1 MKNRLMTVLKA
12 VISLGLIG
20 YLLLFK
26 VDLAQV
32 GRAIAGAN
40 LFYYLLALAL
50 YFLAITLGCYK
61 WQVLLRTQGLPV
73 PLPHLL
79 SFTFV
84 GLFFGNFLLPMVAG
98 DVVRGYGLAR
108 DTEKAAEAA
117 VSVLVDKLVGLLAFI
132 TAGALMSLYAVWGLG
147 RADLQGLAVVVC
159 AAFLAFMLGFA
170 SMLSRRLR
178 SLFER
183 LFALPFLR
191 RLAPIYHRLSSSV
204 QAYRDN
210 PGRLVQA
217 FLISLGVLLITNAVN
232 WLLAEAVGAGI
243 PLLYIFVFNPL
254 VAFAPILIPSIGGLG
269 VNQGAYD
276 LLYATL
282 GRTTS
287 SELAVTFSLVMQS
300 IIYLSS
306 LPGGVVWLI
315 RRRPARQS
323 LAGQSGE

>member
-1 MKNRLMTVLKA
+1 MRDRLMTLLKV

-40 LFYYLLALAL
+40 PLYLLLALAL
-50 YFLAITLGCYK
+50 YFLAIAVGCYK
-61 WQVLLRTQGLPV
+61 WQILLHAQGLAV
-73 PLPHLL
+73 PLSHLL

-117 VSVLVDKLVGLLAFI
+117 ISVLVDKLVGMSAFI
-132 TAGALMSLYAVWGLG
+132 TAGALLSLYAVWGMG
-147 RADLQGLAVVVC
+147 RSDLQGVALVAG
-159 AAFLAFMLGFA
+159 AAFLAFLVGFA
-170 SMLSRRLR
+170 VLLSRRLR
-178 SLFER
+178 ALLER
-183 LFALPFLR
+183 LFGLSFLR
-191 RLAPIYHRLSSSV
+191 RLAPTYQRLSSAV

-210 PGRLVQA
+210 PGRLAQA
-217 FLISLGVLLITNAVN
+217 FLISLVVLLITNIVN

-243 PLLYIFVFNPL
+243 PLIYIFIFNPL

-306 LPGGVVWLI
+306 LPGGVLWLI
-315 RRRPARQS
+315 RRRPARRS
-323 LAGQSGE
+323 LAQQP

>member
-1 MKNRLMTVLKA
+1 MTVLKVA
-12 VISLGLIG
+12 ISLGLIG
-20 YLLLFK
+20 YLLFFK

-40 LFYYLLALAL
+40 LLYYLLALAL
-50 YFLAITLGCYK
+50 YFLAITLGCWK
-61 WQVLLRTQGLPV
+61 WQILLRAQGLPV
-73 PLPHLL
+73 PLSQLL

-132 TAGALMSLYAVWGLG
+132 TAGALLSLYAVWGLG
-147 RADLQGLAVVVC
+147 RTDLRGLALVAC
-159 AAFLAFMLGFA
+159 AAFLAFVLGFA

-178 SLFER
+178 SLLER
-183 LFALPFLR
+183 VFALPFLR
-191 RLAPIYHRLSSSV
+191 RLAPLYQRLSSSV
-204 QAYRDN
+204 QAYRDD
-210 PGRLVQA
+210 PGRLAQA
-217 FLISLGVLLITNAVN
+217 FLISLVVLLITNIVN

-243 PLLYIFVFNPL
+243 PLIYIFIFNPL

-276 LLYATL
+276 LLYAAL

-300 IIYLSS
+300 VIYLSS
-306 LPGGVVWLI
+306 LPGGVVWLV

-323 LAGQSGE
+323 LAGQSGK

>member
-1 MKNRLMTVLKA
+1 MKDRLMTVLKVA
-12 VISLGLIG
+12 ISLGLIG

-26 VDLAQV
+26 VNLAQV

-40 LFYYLLALAL
+40 LLYFILALAL
-50 YFLAITLGCYK
+50 YFLAITIGCYK
-61 WQVLLRTQGLPV
+61 WQILLRAQGLPV
-73 PLPHLL
+73 PLSHLL

-117 VSVLVDKLVGLLAFI
+117 ISVLVDKLVGLLAFI
-132 TAGALMSLYAVWGLG
+132 TAGAMMSLYALWGLG
-147 RADLQGLAVVVC
+147 RADLQGVALITC
-159 AAFLAFMLGFA
+159 TAFLAFMLGFA
-170 SMLSRRLR
+170 SLLSRRLR
-178 SLFER
+178 SLLER
-183 LFALPFLR
+183 PFSLPFLC
-191 RLAPIYHRLSSSV
+191 RLAPIYQRLSTSV

-210 PGRLVQA
+210 PSRLVTA
-217 FLISLGVLLITNAVN
+217 FFISLVVLLITNLVN

-243 PLLYIFVFNPL
+243 PLIYIFVFNPL

-300 IIYLSS
+300 VIYLSS
-306 LPGGVVWLI
+306 LPGGVIWLT
-315 RRRPARQS
+315 RRRPARQP
-323 LAGQSGE
+323 LAGQS